1 MAEKKGT
8 KKTAG
13 VGCGRVLE
21 VPPERAPDETT
32 RQANHY
38 CCGLGGTAPD
48 SLHLRPPE
56 PPSRNG
62 LLTQF

>member
-13 VGCGRVLE
+13 VGRGRVLE

-56 PPSRNG
+56 
-62 LLTQF
+62 